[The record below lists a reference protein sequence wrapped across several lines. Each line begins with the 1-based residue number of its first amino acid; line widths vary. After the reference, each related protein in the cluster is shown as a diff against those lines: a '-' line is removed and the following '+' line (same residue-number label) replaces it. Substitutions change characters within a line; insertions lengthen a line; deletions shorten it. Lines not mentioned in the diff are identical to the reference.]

1 MYPEHVEI
9 GPKISDPDP
18 SGFGVRMYGNRHL
31 NSKIFSFAS
40 IAKVDIQILKLEGRK
55 KYKTEG
61 ITA

>member
-1 MYPEHVEI
+1 MTD
-9 GPKISDPDP
+9 K
-18 SGFGVRMYGNRHL
+18 VRMYGNRHV

-40 IAKVDIQILKLEGRK
+40 IAKVNIQILKLEGRK